1 MYSLNTLRNR
11 IATMQRRSLLTH
23 AAVIM
28 ASGLAAGGITANAH
42 ATAASSPT
50 LHVGVDYV
58 VPEFVAGAKVR
69 TPEMPDTTLVDA
81 VAARLGAQVEIVP
94 AGDVRDA
101 EQSAGRAK
109 IANGH
114 AITLQSLPVNS
125 PMPPAALRIP
135 TGYTTQAKIIMRT
148 DTDIKAWAQLKGRTV
163 CLSEGGQYVGKMA
176 GQYGAIE
183 QVYKAPA
190 DALLALRIGQCD
202 AAVHDATMLN
212 ALLKLPEWK
221 KFSATLPAGELPKA
235 SLDFIVS
242 ADDTGTITALRQLT
256 DEWKT
261 KRYLA
266 TLNVQRARD
275 IAFEVYLDQTVS
287 DCH

>member
-1 MYSLNTLRNR
+1 MSSLNILRNG
-11 IATMQRRSLLTH
+11 IGTVSRRSLMTH

-28 ASGLAAGGITANAH
+28 ASGVAVGGITASAH

-81 VAARLGAQVEIVP
+81 MAEKLGTQVEMVP
-94 AGDVRDA
+94 VSDVRDA

-114 AITLQSLPVNS
+114 AITLQSLPENS
-125 PMPPAALRIP
+125 PMPTSALRIR

-148 DTDIKAWAQLKGRTV
+148 DTDIKSWDQLKGRTV
-163 CLSEGGQYVGKMA
+163 CLSEGGQYMGKVA

-212 ALLKLPEWK
+212 ALLKFPEWK
-221 KFSATLPAGELPKA
+221 KFSATLPAGNLPKA
-235 SLDFIVS
+235 SLDFVVS
-242 ADDTGTITALRQLT
+242 TDDIGTITALRQLT